1 MVILNSNG
9 KCINRTVVLDVE
21 TTGLSPE
28 HGDRIIE
35 VGAVALQGNLV
46 IDEFHSLICVDRT
59 IHPDAERIHGITKYM
74 LCGQPKA
81 EYVFP
86 KFHRF
91 IEGSVL
97 VAHYAAFDLSF
108 IAHEFGRFKLDLRQ
122 PYLCT
127 LALGRKMFPELD
139 RHDLGSLYRHLY
151 NSAPEILHRALED
164 AEVAA
169 KIWVKFNQL

>member
-1 MVILNSNG
+1 MVILDSNG
-9 KCINRTVVLDVE
+9 KCINRTVVLDIE

-28 HGDRIIE
+28 HGDRVIE
-35 VGAVALQGNLV
+35 VGAIALEGKSIVN
-46 IDEFHSLICVDRT
+46 EFHSLIDTERP
-59 IHPDAERIHGITKYM
+59 IDPDAGRIHRITKYM

-81 EYVFP
+81 EYVFQ

-91 IEGSVL
+91 IEESVL

-108 IAHEFGRFKLDLRQ
+108 IAHEFGRLKLDLRQ

-127 LALGRKMFPELD
+127 LALGRKMFPDLD

-151 NSAPEILHRALED
+151 NSEAEIKHRALED
-164 AEVAA
+164 AKVTA
-169 KIWVKFNQL
+169 KIWIKLD